1 MKRFKT
7 VLWMAALSVCLLL
20 VLSTVLAPRTG
31 AADAGGFSG
40 GSDYGGSS
48 SSDGCSGEGIFLLF
62 QCARGATEAA
72 AASGNCSG
80 GQIVAFWIVLIVL
93 VAVGFGVITS
103 LKKRHA
109 PAPGPQRTSV
119 SSLSPISEYAARLDP
134 NFSAE
139 EMKQRLENLYIKMQD
154 CCQKRDYEP
163 VRPYFAD
170 ALYQRFNREAQA
182 LKAAKQ
188 TNYVDRVAVLSV
200 ELLGWYQENGNDVI
214 LASIYARIT
223 DYTLDDETGK
233 LVSGSQTAEKFM
245 TYEYALSRPSG
256 KVTDPKH
263 EGVSERHCPNCGAPL
278 SVNES
283 IKCPFC
289 DSVLTFSDHDWT
301 VYMIRGISQ
310 RTVK

>member
-1 MKRFKT
+1 MKNKG
-7 VLWMAALSVCLLL
+7 VLWLAALTVCLLL
-20 VLSTVLAPRTG
+20 VVSAVLAPRAG
-31 AADAGGFSG
+31 SADGGSFSG
-40 GSDYGGSS
+40 SSDYGGGS
-48 SSDGCSGEGIFLLF
+48 SSDGCSGEGLFILF
-62 QCARGATEAA
+62 QCARGASEAA
-72 AASGNCSG
+72 ASSGKCSG
-80 GQIVAFWIVLIVL
+80 GQIVAFWIVLIIL

-103 LKKRHA
+103 IKKRSA
-109 PAPGPQRTSV
+109 PAPGPERTAA
-119 SSLSPISEYAARLDP
+119 SSLMPMTSYINDHDP
-134 NFSAE
+134 NFSVE
-139 EMKQRLENLYIKMQD
+139 DMKQRLENLYIKLQD
-154 CCQKRDYEP
+154 CCTRRDYEP

-170 ALYQRFNREAQA
+170 AVYQRFNREAQQY
-182 LKAAKQ
+182 KAAKR
-188 TNYVDRVAVLSV
+188 TNFVDRVAVLSV

-233 LVSGSQTAEKFM
+233 LLSGSKTAEKFM
-245 TYEYALSRPSG
+245 TYEYSLSRPSG
-256 KVTDPKH
+256 RITDPKQ